1 VSARGANAGRGAGV
15 LQVALGALIGATGSL
30 CGIGGGLFATPL
42 QHYGLGVPLPR
53 AVATSLAVVF
63 CTATSSTLSEALRGD
78 SIVPW
83 TLALATLP
91 GALLGTQLGAV
102 VAQRLPVRPL
112 KGLFCVVFLLVSAR
126 MLLAGEA
133 DSAAAEVGARAPLWV
148 APLLGLGAGVVV
160 PVLGIGGGLLLV
172 PGALFLAPDLGFAGA
187 RGFSLSVA
195 VFTSA
200 RALWLRSRAGLVDL
214 DRGLRLGAGC
224 AAGALGG
231 VALSRLPAALGAGQA
246 IFVGILVL
254 SAVRFGRDALRG
266 QD

>member
-1 VSARGANAGRGAGV
+1 MSAQGASPGRASGV
-15 LQVALGALIGATGSL
+15 LQVGIGALIGAAGSL

-63 CTATSSTLSEALRGD
+63 CTAASSTLSEALRGD

-91 GALLGTQLGAV
+91 GALLGTQLGAA

-112 KGLFCVVFLLVSAR
+112 KALFCVVFLLVAAR
-126 MLLAGEA
+126 MLLADDPA
-133 DSAAAEVGARAPLWV
+133 SAAAGAGTRAPLWA
-148 APLLGLGAGVVV
+148 APLLGLGAGLVV

-172 PGALFLAPDLGFAGA
+172 PGALVLAPDLGFAGA
-187 RGFSLSVA
+187 RGFSLTVA

-214 DRGLRLGAGC
+214 DRGLRLGIGC
-224 AAGALGG
+224 AGGALGG
-231 VALSRLPAALGAGQA
+231 VALSRMPVALGVGQGLFVA
-246 IFVGILVL
+246 IL
-254 SAVRFGRDALRG
+254 SFSALRFGRDALRG
-266 QD
+266 DA

>member
-1 VSARGANAGRGAGV
+1 
-15 LQVALGALIGATGSL
+15 
-30 CGIGGGLFATPL
+30 
-42 QHYGLGVPLPR
+42 
-53 AVATSLAVVF
+53 
-63 CTATSSTLSEALRGD
+63 
-78 SIVPW
+78 
-83 TLALATLP
+83 
-91 GALLGTQLGAV
+91 
-102 VAQRLPVRPL
+102 
-112 KGLFCVVFLLVSAR
+112 
-126 MLLAGEA
+126 M
-133 DSAAAEVGARAPLWV
+133 AEVGARAPLWV